1 MTLADGLQRT
11 YLFLGARRVPRS
23 ESMRSMKWLLAA
35 LILTTVAACG
45 DQHTASSPANRIDE
59 RHTEF
64 GDFGYSDIYR
74 YYGGPSAVS
83 QQSDAQRQAD
93 RHMTER
99 R

>member
-1 MTLADGLQRT
+1 
-11 YLFLGARRVPRS
+11 
-23 ESMRSMKWLLAA
+23 MRSMKWLLAA

-59 RHTEF
+59 RHKEY

-93 RHMTER
+93 RRLTETR
-99 R
+99 

>member
-1 MTLADGLQRT
+1 
-11 YLFLGARRVPRS
+11 
-23 ESMRSMKWLLAA
+23 MRSIKWLLAA
-35 LILTTVAACG
+35 LILATVAACG

-59 RHTEF
+59 RRAEY

-74 YYGGPSAVS
+74 YYGGPSAAS

-93 RHMTER
+93 QHMTGR

>member
-1 MTLADGLQRT
+1 
-11 YLFLGARRVPRS
+11 
-23 ESMRSMKWLLAA
+23 MRSTTWLLAA

-45 DQHTASSPANRIDE
+45 NQQTASSPTNRIDE
-59 RHTEF
+59 RHKEY

-83 QQSDAQRQAD
+83 QQSDAQEQAD
-93 RHMTER
+93 QHMTER

>member
-1 MTLADGLQRT
+1 
-11 YLFLGARRVPRS
+11 
-23 ESMRSMKWLLAA
+23 MRSMKCLLAA
-35 LILTTVAACG
+35 LILTSVAACG

-83 QQSDAQRQAD
+83 QQSDAQRQAE
-93 RHMTER
+93 RHLTETR
-99 R
+99 

>member
-1 MTLADGLQRT
+1 
-11 YLFLGARRVPRS
+11 
-23 ESMRSMKWLLAA
+23 MRSMKCLLAA
-35 LILTTVAACG
+35 LILTSVAACG
-45 DQHTASSPANRIDE
+45 DQHTASSPASQIDE

-93 RHMTER
+93 RRLTETR
-99 R
+99 

>member
-1 MTLADGLQRT
+1 
-11 YLFLGARRVPRS
+11 
-23 ESMRSMKWLLAA
+23 MRSTKYLLAV
-35 LILTTVAACG
+35 LILMTVAACG
-45 DQHTASSPANRIDE
+45 SQQTASSPTHRIDE
-59 RHTEF
+59 RHKEY

-93 RHMTER
+93 QHMTER

>member
-1 MTLADGLQRT
+1 
-11 YLFLGARRVPRS
+11 
-23 ESMRSMKWLLAA
+23 MRSMKWLLAA
-35 LILTTVAACG
+35 LILTTVVGCG
-45 DQHTASSPANRIDE
+45 DLHTASGPASRTDE
-59 RHTEF
+59 HNTDF

-83 QQSDAQRQAD
+83 QQADAQRQQD

>member
-1 MTLADGLQRT
+1 
-11 YLFLGARRVPRS
+11 
-23 ESMRSMKWLLAA
+23 MRSMKWLLSA
-35 LILTTVAACG
+35 LLLITVVGCG

-59 RHTEF
+59 PHAEF

-83 QQSDAQRQAD
+83 QQSDAPRQAD
-93 RHMTER
+93 QHMTER

>member
-1 MTLADGLQRT
+1 
-11 YLFLGARRVPRS
+11 
-23 ESMRSMKWLLAA
+23 MRSTKYLLAA

-45 DQHTASSPANRIDE
+45 NQQTASGPAHRIDE
-59 RHTEF
+59 DHKEY

-93 RHMTER
+93 QHMTER

>member
-1 MTLADGLQRT
+1 
-11 YLFLGARRVPRS
+11 
-23 ESMRSMKWLLAA
+23 MRSTKWLLAA

-45 DQHTASSPANRIDE
+45 NQQTATSPAHRIDE
-59 RHTEF
+59 RHKAY

-93 RHMTER
+93 QHMTER